1 MLGILPNFIINFG
14 FCRQALDN
22 VINCLYICKF
32 IISKHKVICIQST
45 NEHLYPYI
53 NKKNLIGVV
62 INNFYNFIANVQ
74 CTMYALNI
82 MIVKMYKHMF
92 IIMRYIHGIC
102 EE

>member
-1 MLGILPNFIINFG
+1 M
-14 FCRQALDN
+14 
-22 VINCLYICKF
+22 
-32 IISKHKVICIQST
+32 
-45 NEHLYPYI
+45 
-53 NKKNLIGVV
+53 